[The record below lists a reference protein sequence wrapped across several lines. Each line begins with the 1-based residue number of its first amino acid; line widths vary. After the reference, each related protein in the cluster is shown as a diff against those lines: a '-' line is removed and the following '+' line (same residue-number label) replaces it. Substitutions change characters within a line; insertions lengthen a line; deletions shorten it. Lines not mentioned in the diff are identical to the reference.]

1 MNILN
6 QEGVKD
12 GEMEGGT
19 KNGIKWSKISRK
31 RGGVSVQMFKRGIG
45 FSHEKN
51 MREI

>member
-19 KNGIKWSKISRK
+19 KKLNKMEQNKQKERWGERSN
-31 RGGVSVQMFKRGIG
+31 V
-45 FSHEKN
+45 
-51 MREI
+51 